1 MAVSLPDI
9 AREIASL
16 KRMLRQGIPTPRQY
30 RLKDL
35 ETVTGLSK
43 SQLERWDRSHFIP
56 GRKVRGR
63 IVAFLAEEIHQW
75 IDRGMPLV
83 RQK

>member
-16 KRMLRQGIPTPRQY
+16 KRMLRQGVPVPRQY
-30 RLKDL
+30 RLRDL
-35 ETVTGLSK
+35 QTVTGLSK
-43 SQLERWDRSHFIP
+43 SLLKQWDRSRFIP
-56 GRKVRGR
+56 GRKVRGKV
-63 IVAFLAEEIHQW
+63 VAFLAEAIHQW

-83 RQK
+83 RSK